1 MSTKHTDQS
10 RASEPHVY
18 TDHELDQLHR
28 VRTKERLFKRLL
40 TPEQRREA
48 YDIALSLQEQCAEAK
63 QRGKDEAEWVEEVLP
78 VIDGETSLAQGE
90 EVKLR
95 KDIAN
100 AEAKVHDAHRREHVL
115 ASATGYR
122 WVKVDVADYADD
134 IDFKIISVRMDTREG
149 INRRS
154 MTQAEQD
161 ASEARRQINLYE
173 H

>member
-1 MSTKHTDQS
+1 MSKQQS
-10 RASEPHVY
+10 ESQATAKHVY
-18 TDHELDQLHR
+18 TDHELAQLHR
-28 VRTKERLFKRLL
+28 VRTKERLFKRVL

-48 YDIALSLQEQCAEAK
+48 YDIALSLQEQCNDAK

-115 ASATGYR
+115 MSALGYR
-122 WVKVDVADYADD
+122 WDKVDVGEFADD
-134 IDFKIISVRMDTREG
+134 IDLKIISVRMDTREG

-161 ASEARRQINLYE
+161 AAEARRQINLYE